1 MPRMTNSA
9 SKSPLRAVRVLVL
22 LIALGSFAAALAA
35 GCGGGKPAES
45 SGSEPVA
52 TPAPATP
59 APAEDTTAQATPAP
73 AAAAGDLGAQVFAKR
88 CALCHGPDGH
98 GDGAAS
104 KALNPKPRNF
114 HDQAYM
120 ATRTDAQLLEVIHK
134 GKGAMPK
141 WEGQL
146 SEAEIAAVLK
156 HIRDLGKTP

>member
-1 MPRMTNSA
+1 MTTHSNHPA
-9 SKSPLRAVRVLVL
+9 RALRATILLLALV
-22 LIALGSFAAALAA
+22 SFAVALAG
-35 GCGGGKPAES
+35 GCGGKKSADNAGGEAPA
-45 SGSEPVA
+45 PPA

-59 APAEDTTAQATPAP
+59 TPREDTTAAVPAVP
-73 AAAAGDLGAQVFAKR
+73 VLPAGDLGAQVFAKR
-88 CALCHGPDGH
+88 CMLCHGPDGH

-120 ATRTDAQLLEVIHK
+120 ATRSDAQLLAVIQK

-156 HIRDLGKTP
+156 HIRELGKKP